1 MQCSAKIYYLPQ
13 NTTMN
18 PKKIKF
24 CESAFQAVSKMKVEQ
39 LLTLTLSNT
48 TAFTANNVCIVQHS
62 TVCTVHSDP
71 AKHCSSEM
79 SPAAR

>member
-1 MQCSAKIYYLPQ
+1 MQCSAKIYYHPQ

-18 PKKIKF
+18 PKKIQF

-48 TAFTANNVCIVQHS
+48 TALTANNVFTVQRNAVY
-62 TVCTVHSDP
+62 TVQCTVIRQSIVLL
-71 AKHCSSEM
+71 
-79 SPAAR
+79 R